1 MNILKITFKSV
12 KRRYRQI
19 IRAALTTLFAVF
31 FVTAVLIFQENIY
44 QSQMHSNKDTFCD
57 WIIMDIGS
65 KQPDSN
71 LTEHK

>member
-31 FVTAVLIFQENIY
+31 FVTAVLIFI
-44 QSQMHSNKDTFCD
+44 SGRCSPIKTDLATGLL
-57 WIIMDIGS
+57 WI
-65 KQPDSN
+65 
-71 LTEHK
+71 

>member
-31 FVTAVLIFQENIY
+31 FVTAVLIFRKICI
-44 QSQMHSNKDTFCD
+44 SGRCSPIKTDLATGLL
-57 WIIMDIGS
+57 WI
-65 KQPDSN
+65 
-71 LTEHK
+71 

>member
-31 FVTAVLIFQENIY
+31 FVTAVLIFQENMY
-44 QSQMHSNKDTFCD
+44 QWQMSSNKSRFGD
-57 WIIMDIGS
+57 WFLCEVTS
-65 KQPDSN
+65 KN
-71 LTEHK
+71 LISL